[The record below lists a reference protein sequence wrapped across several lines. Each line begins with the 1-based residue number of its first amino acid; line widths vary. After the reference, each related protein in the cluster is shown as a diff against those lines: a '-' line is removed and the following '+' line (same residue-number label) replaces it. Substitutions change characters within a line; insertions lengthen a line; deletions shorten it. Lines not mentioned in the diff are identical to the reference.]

1 MSNDSNQLIIIKPD
15 DLEDVKSELREIKT
29 YLQDL
34 FSTNPIL
41 CKDEYISN
49 QEVSKML
56 NVTTRT
62 ISDWTKKGV
71 LKCHKVGR
79 KLRFKRSEVIDLIE
93 RNKIVT

>member
-1 MSNDSNQLIIIKPD
+1 MDNITNQLIIIKPD

-41 CKDEYISN
+41 CKDEYISC
-49 QEVSKML
+49 QEVLKML

-79 KLRFKRSEVIDLIE
+79 KLRFKRSDVIDLIE
-93 RNKIVT
+93 RNKIGN

>member
-1 MSNDSNQLIIIKPD
+1 MDNITNQLIIIKPD
-15 DLEDVKSELREIKT
+15 DLEEVKSELREIKT

-41 CKDEYISN
+41 CKDEYISC

-79 KLRFKRSEVIDLIE
+79 KLRFKRSDVIDLIE
-93 RNKIVT
+93 RNKIGN

>member
-34 FSTNPIL
+34 FSTKPIL

-93 RNKIVT
+93 RNKIGT

>member
-1 MSNDSNQLIIIKPD
+1 MDDITNQLIIIKPD
-15 DLEDVKSELREIKT
+15 DLEEVKSELREIKT

-41 CKDEYISN
+41 CKDEYISS

-79 KLRFKRSEVIDLIE
+79 KLRFKRSDVIDLIE
-93 RNKIVT
+93 RNRIGN

>member
-1 MSNDSNQLIIIKPD
+1 MDNITNQLIIIKPD
-15 DLEDVKSELREIKT
+15 DLEEVKSELREIKT
-29 YLQDL
+29 FLQDL
-34 FSTNPIL
+34 FSTNLIL
-41 CKDEYISN
+41 CKDEYISC

-79 KLRFKRSEVIDLIE
+79 KLRFKRSEIIDLIE
-93 RNKIVT
+93 RNKIGN